1 MESSTLSTMSDVI
14 SVDKFYSKSSQQDLT
29 RIKHLAEMEAIGS
42 SKMQVNPYDIY
53 TTYTTYIQNT
63 VIKYIY
69 IFYFVKLTR

>member
-42 SKMQVNPYDIY
+42 SQVNPYDI
-53 TTYTTYIQNT
+53 YTTYIQNT

-69 IFYFVKLTR
+69 IFYFVKLTRS